1 MLSKNIEDQLRNMPD
16 NPGVYRY
23 YDADNT
29 IIYIGKAKNLKKR
42 VSSYFQKVE
51 QHTAKTRVLVSKI
64 HRIEYTIV
72 PREHDALLLENALI
86 KEHQPRYNISL
97 KDDKTYPYIK
107 ITAERFPKIV
117 FTRKYIEDGSEYFG
131 PYTSVHSARIL
142 LELIRKIYALRNC
155 NLLLTEKNI
164 TSRKFKPCLEYHIGN
179 CMAPCIGAESEIQY
193 NHKINAIREI
203 LKGKLSK
210 MRDLLEEEMSHYVSI
225 MEFEKAELVKQ
236 KLIALQEYIQ
246 HSTIVNPGMGN
257 FHVFGLAEVDKKAF
271 VNYFFVYQGTI
282 IRTKSTTITK
292 ALDEDKS
299 YILAYMILEMI
310 GNDIHTPIIAPVIPE
325 EVDNLPISV
334 PKIAEKKKLL
344 DLAQKNALQALLNY
358 QDKPTGR
365 YLEVLEQA
373 KKDLRLKDI
382 PYHIECF
389 DNSNFQGDSAVSA
402 CVVFRNAKPSKKD
415 YRHFNVKTVVGPDDF
430 ATMREV
436 VFRRYN
442 RLISEG
448 LPLPQLIVID
458 GGKGQLSSAI
468 EALQALDIYGK
479 VQVISIAKKLEEIY
493 YPGDSLPL
501 HISKKSHTLKLL
513 QQLRD
518 EAHRFGITFHRKQR
532 DKRTLRTALTDIEGI
547 GEKLAQKL
555 LLHFGSVKAIKTAE
569 LQDIA
574 SIIGS
579 KKAEILVKSL

>member
-164 TSRKFKPCLEYHIGN
+164 ASRKYKPCLEYHIGN

-193 NHKINAIREI
+193 NHKIDAIREI
-203 LKGKLSK
+203 LKGKLSR
-210 MRDLLEEEMSHYVSI
+210 MRDLLEKEMTQYVSI
-225 MEFEKAELVKQ
+225 MAFEKAELVKQ

-257 FHVFGLAEVDKKAF
+257 FHVFGLSEGDKKAF

-310 GNDIHTPIIAPVIPE
+310 GNDIHTPIIAPIIPN

-344 DLAQKNALQALLNY
+344 DLAQKNAHQALLNY
-358 QDKPTGR
+358 QDKPTGK

-389 DNSNFQGDSAVSA
+389 DNSNFQGDNAVSA

-436 VFRRYN
+436 VYRRYN
-442 RLISEG
+442 RLIREG

-468 EALQALDIYGK
+468 EALQELEIYGK

-532 DKRTLRTALTDIEGI
+532 DKHTLRTSLTDIEGI
-547 GEKLAQKL
+547 GEKLSQKL